1 MMRDVLQPLV
11 LAARLAGRF
20 WPQLLFLGTLGYVVH
35 DLLLDAATRAG
46 MQNAL
51 AGMVLLSLVVLAKL
65 AVIVMMFSVLR
76 PALPGIRSLAVPADT
91 VAAPPEAD
99 PEKRLMAVTAAAIL
113 PFFVYYAAWGFLGDT
128 VREYSRLALARVP
141 FGEKANFLDLFQ
153 SRWVIVSIAGIWVI
167 RLFAK
172 RMSNRGS
179 VSYWRFLVVACDAS
193 WVFIGLYG
201 LSVLK
206 DRLIESLGSGAAL
219 EIGQPFLVAPA
230 WAADGFKPV
239 EFVQPGLSEQLQ
251 SLFFYALL
259 PLIWLVMAAIING
272 YDVASKAGGSGD
284 KALPS
289 TWRKW
294 FGDFLGHFIDDYR
307 SRYAPVWR
315 CLRLT
320 LGASLATLLTLII
333 AYRMIG
339 WLGAW
344 TWVGLTRLI
353 GGQALVTWQLLA
365 SPIAFFIGSPSDLD
379 GGILLDALRICL
391 LAAVLDYAVSS
402 ARRQA

>member
-11 LAARLAGRF
+11 LAVRLAGRF
-20 WPQLLFLGTLGYVVH
+20 WPQLLFLGTFGYLVH

-46 MQNAL
+46 LQNAL

-65 AVIVMMFSVLR
+65 AIIVMMFSVLR
-76 PALPGIRSLAVPADT
+76 PALPGIRSLAAPAG
-91 VAAPPEAD
+91 AAAQAPETD
-99 PEKRLMAVTAAAIL
+99 QERRLMAVTAAAIL
-113 PFFVYYAAWGFLGDT
+113 PFFVYYAAWGFLSDT

-141 FGEKANFLDLFQ
+141 FGEKANFFDLVQ
-153 SRWVIVSIAGIWVI
+153 SRWVLVAIVGIWVI

-172 RMSNRGS
+172 RMGNRGG

-193 WVFIGLYG
+193 WIFIGLYG

-206 DRLIESLGSGAAL
+206 DRMIESLGSG
-219 EIGQPFLVAPA
+219 GFLDQSFLLAAPA
-230 WAADGFKPV
+230 WAADSFTPA
-239 EFVQPGLSEQLQ
+239 EFARPGLSEQLQ
-251 SLFFYALL
+251 RLFFYALL

-272 YDVASKAGGSGD
+272 YDVAAKAGGRGD
-284 KALPS
+284 KAQLS

-294 FGDFLGHFIDDYR
+294 FGDFIAHFIDDYR

-320 LGASLATLLTLII
+320 LGASLATLLTLVV
-333 AYRMIG
+333 AYRLIG

-353 GGQALVTWQLLA
+353 GGQDLVTWQFLA
-365 SPIAFFIGSPSDLD
+365 GPISFFFGSPSDLD

-402 ARRQA
+402 ARRPA